1 MFEWDE
7 AKAVSNRQKHGLSF
21 EEAAT
26 VFEDAL
32 AVCIPDPDH
41 SDGEERLILVGYSDQ
56 DRLVFVSHR
65 ELDQNIR
72 IISARLATTTE
83 RKRHE
88 EYIRF

>member
-7 AKAVSNRQKHGLSF
+7 AKAASNLQKHAVSF

-32 AVCIPDPDH
+32 SVCFPDPEH
-41 SDGEERLILVGYSDQ
+41 SDAEDRLILVGYSVQ
-56 DRLVFVSHR
+56 ERLLFVSHR
-65 ELDQNIR
+65 ELSQNIR
-72 IISARLATTTE
+72 IISARLATPFE

-88 EYIRF
+88 EHIRF